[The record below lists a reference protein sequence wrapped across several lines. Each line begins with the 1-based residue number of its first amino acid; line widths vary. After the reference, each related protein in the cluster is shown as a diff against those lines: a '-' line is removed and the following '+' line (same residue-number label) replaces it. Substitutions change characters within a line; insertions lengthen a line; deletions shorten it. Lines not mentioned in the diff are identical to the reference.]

1 MKEGGTREDLM
12 NGRRE
17 MKGILETG
25 FGDGKVF
32 QQHSAEADPLH
43 AALLRIKAEVWSPM
57 RMTLRVKEGM
67 KDTGPE

>member
-17 MKGILETG
+17 TKEVLETG
-25 FGDGKVF
+25 FGDEKMF
-32 QQHSAEADPLH
+32 QQDSAEVDPLH
-43 AALLRIKAEVWSPM
+43 VAILRIKAEVWFPM
-57 RMTLRVKEGM
+57 RMTRRVKEGM